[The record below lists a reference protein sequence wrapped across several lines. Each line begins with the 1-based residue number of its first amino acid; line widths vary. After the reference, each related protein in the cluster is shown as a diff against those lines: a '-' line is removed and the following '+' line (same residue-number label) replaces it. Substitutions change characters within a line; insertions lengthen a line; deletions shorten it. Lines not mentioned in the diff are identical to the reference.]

1 MVRYDRGHFFYL
13 KCGCMMMSVNQ
24 RDGSVIDKKESLFP
38 RGRGSCP
45 SKGRLMRV
53 GGLRT

>member
-1 MVRYDRGHFFYL
+1 MTAVMVRYDRGHFFYL

-38 RGRGSCP
+38 Q
-45 SKGRLMRV
+45 
-53 GGLRT
+53 GGEAVRPKDD